1 MDVKKI
7 VTDRLDKAK
16 YFAESVKDV
25 YLDAYQKALDVGKG
39 GLGGL
44 VKDIEPKVR
53 AVIDEKVH
61 SAQEAFDE
69 LNKSLADKAIPA
81 FRKKAVSSELLEQK
95 SKRAVKRKDNKP
107 EVQNSKSV
115 TGSGRKTSSGGNV
128 KVSSVSDEVKPK
140 SKAKSPRKKALVKK

>member
-1 MDVKKI
+1 MGVKKI
-7 VTDRLDKAK
+7 VVDRLDKAK
-16 YFAESVKDV
+16 SFAESVRGV
-25 YLDAYQKALDVGKG
+25 YLDAYQKAVDLGKG
-39 GLGGL
+39 GLGEL

-95 SKRAVKRKDNKP
+95 SKRAVKRKDNKS
-107 EVQNSKSV
+107 EVLGAEPLINADGKA
-115 TGSGRKTSSGGNV
+115 SSDEKV
-128 KVSSVSDEVKPK
+128 KVSSGRNDVKPK
-140 SKAKSPRKKALVKK
+140 SRAKSPRKKNPVKK